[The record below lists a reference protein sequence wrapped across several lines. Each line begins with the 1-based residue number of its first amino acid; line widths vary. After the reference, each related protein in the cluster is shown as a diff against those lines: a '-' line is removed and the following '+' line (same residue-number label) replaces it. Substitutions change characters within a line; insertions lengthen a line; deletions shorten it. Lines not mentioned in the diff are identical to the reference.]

1 MACEE
6 GRDVDTRDGII
17 GFVHDAQI
25 IGGKRRCDATTGV
38 RMGNIVAALTRLSKT
53 SDHLLV
59 GQVRQ
64 FPKGADAKLLE
75 ACHGFGITTQ
85 GFFG

>member
-1 MACEE
+1 M
-6 GRDVDTRDGII
+6 
-17 GFVHDAQI
+17 
-25 IGGKRRCDATTGV
+25 

-75 ACHGFGITTQ
+75 ACHGFGITAQ
-85 GFFG
+85 GFFR